1 MNVRR
6 FYDLGRFLCISLCLL
21 LLCCIGAH
29 ASEITQE
36 EIDSYRQGVIDE
48 STETTVVEDQADSDP
63 AENDNQNV
71 YTAENPLYVSVTSD
85 AGSIDNSVDLPVSA
99 VSDTSDYGV
108 SLLADAP
115 ISADDTSGLKAVLL
129 TVLGD
134 YEPILFEYSYGNTG
148 VGREVFQDDVW
159 LCSFWMLMLLTY
171 CVFRLIGGWLTRKQ

>member
-1 MNVRR
+1 MNVLR
-6 FYDLGRFLCISLCLL
+6 FSALGRFICISLCLL
-21 LLCCIGAH
+21 FLCCIAAN

-36 EIDSYRQGVIDE
+36 EIDSYSQGVID
-48 STETTVVEDQADSDP
+48 ETTVVEDQTDTDP
-63 AENDNQNV
+63 VEDDNQNV

-85 AGSIDNSVDLPVSA
+85 SGSGDNSLDVPASDVS
-99 VSDTSDYGV
+99 VTSDYGI

-115 ISADDTSGLKAVLL
+115 ISAADTTGLKAVLL